1 MRPLKLVV
9 SAFGPYANL
18 QTVDFTELKDK
29 NIFLITGPTGAGKTT
44 IFDAISY
51 ALYGEA
57 SGSSRSKDSLR
68 SDFAVEETL
77 TYVELDFEL
86 RGKVYRIK
94 RVPQQERKKLR
105 GEGTS
110 VKNTEA
116 ELILPN
122 GEIITRVT
130 TVDDKIIEI
139 LGINKNQFKQIVM
152 LPQGEFRKLIEA
164 DSQER
169 ETIFRKIFGT
179 EAFETIQRRLE
190 EERKSIYKNISEKQT
205 KRDTHIKNIE
215 AVGAEAL
222 MDLISSK
229 NLNVAEIIANTRA
242 LIETDEEL
250 RLGLE
255 ADISKLSKEQEEL
268 HRRLIEGQEI
278 NKKLKDRIILEV
290 EYREHLSRVEE
301 YQDKKLRL
309 EKLRRALPIMELEAA
324 CLKLDRNKAQ
334 LQEEHK
340 EAGIRLE
347 GAKAGL
353 EHATA
358 ALKLEEEREPQKRR
372 LAEEITILKGF
383 EIKVKDYE
391 GRKQSLHKLNV
402 ELSQRAETLKHQREL
417 IKNEKTRLEDLSK
430 RLKETQAAELKLQ
443 KLSSERDEKQRGLQ
457 EVRELYKYSQ
467 QTIQKQSAFNKES
480 KLFEELDRSYKEIK
494 TNYEVKEDLF
504 RRGQA
509 GLLAINL
516 EEGQECPVCG
526 AQQHPSKAKPV
537 AGMPTEAEL
546 KELKHSFERVSA
558 EREGRLLT
566 LSNLN
571 GDIKSNLEEL
581 KERRNRLVPV
591 LGEEINKIEAEYLL
605 DYLTNRGQAISSE
618 LKLLEAELKGL
629 EVTIHEKTKLEAS
642 IKECGDAIN
651 KNEGLALE
659 GDKAYTQGYGAIRA
673 EEELLLSIEKEIP
686 EEIRALN
693 KLTSKLTEVEGNY
706 KALEEGFKRA
716 QENYNSCSAQLS
728 SYQSSWQLIGK
739 NLAKAGAE
747 LEELSSKLNNRIEG
761 AGFKDYDEFN
771 ALKTDEESII
781 QFERDINEFF
791 QKLNTLKDRV
801 ELVVKETKDLQEVPI
816 DTIELAVQG
825 IKNRRAS
832 KELMEKGL
840 FSKINN
846 NKKAL
851 NEIEKI
857 NKDIQKEEERYK
869 IVADLSKTA
878 NGDNSERITFE
889 RYVLAAYFDEIIAA
903 ANLRLIKMAGG
914 RYLLKRKEEKGKGRG
929 QEGLELEVFD
939 NYTGKAR
946 HVKTLSGG
954 ESFKASLALALGL
967 ADVVQSYAGGIS
979 IDTMFV
985 DEGFGTLDPESLDN
999 AIQCLIDLQRSGRLV
1014 GIISH
1019 VPELKERLDVRLEIT
1034 PAKEGSRVRFVV

>member
-1 MRPLKLVV
+1 MRPLKLEV

-68 SDFAVEETL
+68 SDFAIEETL

-86 RGKVYRIK
+86 RGKVYKIK

-110 VKNTEA
+110 IKNTEA

-130 TVDDKIIEI
+130 TVDEKIVDI

-152 LPQGEFRKLIEA
+152 LPQGEFRRLIEA

-205 KRDTHIKNIE
+205 KRDTHVKNIE
-215 AVGAEAL
+215 ASGAEAL
-222 MDLISSK
+222 IDLISSK
-229 NLNVAEIIANTRA
+229 NLNIVEIIANTKV

-250 RLGLE
+250 RRGLE
-255 ADISKLSKEQEEL
+255 ADIIKLSKEHEDL
-268 HRRLIEGQEI
+268 HRRMIEGQEI
-278 NKKLKDRIILEV
+278 NKKLRDKLMLEG
-290 EYREHLSRVEE
+290 E
-301 YQDKKLRL
+301 YQEHFSKTNEYKEKQLQL
-309 EKLRRALPIMELEAA
+309 EKVRKALPILELEAA
-324 CLKLDRNKAQ
+324 CLKLEKNKSQ
-334 LQEEHK
+334 LQEEYK
-340 EAGIRLE
+340 ESGIRLE
-347 GAKAGL
+347 GAKEGL
-353 EHATA
+353 IHATA
-358 ALKLEEEREPQKRR
+358 TLKQEEEREPQRR
-372 LAEEITILKGF
+372 KLAEEITILKGF

-391 GRKQSLHKLNV
+391 VKKQGLDKLNADLRIST
-402 ELSQRAETLKHQREL
+402 EAIKQLRES
-417 IKNEKTRLEDLSK
+417 IKNDKTRLEDLNR
-430 RLKETQAAELKLQ
+430 RLKETQAAELKHQTLNTQ
-443 KLSSERDEKQRGLQ
+443 RDEKQRGLQ
-457 EVRELYKYSQ
+457 EVRELYKYTQ
-467 QTIQKQSAFNKES
+467 QTIQKQNIFNKES
-480 KLFEELDRSYKEIK
+480 KLFEELDGNYKKAK
-494 TNYEVKEDLF
+494 TTYEAKEDLF

-516 EEGQECPVCG
+516 MDGQECPVCG
-526 AQQHPSKAKPV
+526 SQHHPRKGSLV
-537 AGMPTEAEL
+537 VGMTTEAEL
-546 KELKHSFERVSA
+546 KELKHSYERVTD
-558 EREGRLLT
+558 EREGKLLE

-571 GDIKSNLEEL
+571 GDIKSNNEEL
-581 KERRNRLVPV
+581 IERRNRLVAV
-591 LGEEINKIEAEYLL
+591 LGEELKLIETENLQ
-605 DYLTNRGQAISSE
+605 DYLTTRGQAISGE
-618 LKLLEAELKGL
+618 LKLLEADLKGL
-629 EVTIHEKTKLEAS
+629 EAIINEKPKLEAS
-642 IKECGDAIN
+642 IAECGEGIK
-651 KNEGLALE
+651 KNDGLALE
-659 GDKAYTQGYGAIRA
+659 SDKAYTQSYGAIRA
-673 EEELLLSIEKEIP
+673 EEELLISIEKEIP
-686 EEIRALN
+686 EEIRAL
-693 KLTSKLTEVEGNY
+693 SKLTAKLREVEVV
-706 KALEEGFKRA
+706 KKVLEEGFKIA
-716 QENYNSCSAQLS
+716 QENYNTCNTQLS

-739 NLAKAGAE
+739 NLDKAEME
-747 LEELSSKLNNRIEG
+747 LEELRLKLDNRIKG
-761 AGFKDYDEFN
+761 AGFKSYDEYN
-771 ALKTDEESII
+771 ALKTEEEGIKLI
-781 QFERDINEFF
+781 EKEINNHFE
-791 QKLNTLKDRV
+791 KLKSLKDRV
-801 ELVVKETKDLQEVPI
+801 ELAVKETKDFQEVAI
-816 DTIELAVQG
+816 GTIELAALE
-825 IKNRRAS
+825 IKDKKAS
-832 KELMEKGL
+832 QELMEKGL

-851 NEIEKI
+851 NEIERI
-857 NKDIQKEEERYK
+857 NKDIEKEEERYG

-903 ANLRLIKMAGG
+903 ANQRLIKMAGG

-946 HVKTLSGG
+946 HVRTLSGG

-999 AIQCLIDLQRSGRLV
+999 AIQCLIELQRSGRLV

-1034 PAKEGSRVRFVV
+1034 PAKEGSRVKFML